1 MKVKSQTPIRSM
13 KELNEAKERLS
24 LEIVAQESELLEHPL
39 ISIPMALMEGTSVKG
54 SIHESIESFSLGN
67 YKNALMS
74 LVGTVM
80 LANRKTRKIFIVF
93 MIAKELV
100 PFIVHKMNDVLKK

>member
-24 LEIVAQESELLEHPL
+24 LEIAAQESELLEHPL

-54 SIHESIESFSLGN
+54 SIHDSLESFSIGN

>member
-1 MKVKSQTPIRSM
+1 MKVENKTPIRSM
-13 KELNEAKERLS
+13 KDLKRAQEELR
-24 LEIVAQESELLEHPL
+24 LEIASQESELLEHPVV
-39 ISIPMALMEGTSVKG
+39 SIPMALLDGASMKG
-54 SIHESIESFSLGN
+54 SLHDSLESFSLGN

-74 LVGTVM
+74 LVGTIL

-100 PFIVHKMNDVLKK
+100 PYLVHKVSETVKK

>member
-1 MKVKSQTPIRSM
+1 MKINGQAPIRSM
-13 KELNEAKERLS
+13 KDLKAAKDRLR
-24 LEIVAQESELLEHPL
+24 LEIAAQEIELLEHPL
-39 ISIPMALMEGTSVKG
+39 VSIPLSLMEGTSVKG
-54 SIHESIESFSLGN
+54 SIHDSLESLSLGN
-67 YKNALMS
+67 YKNAIMS

-100 PFIVHKMNDVLKK
+100 PFMINKVNDMMRK